1 MSDDGPQSDILIISR
16 GAGGVMM
23 VVTGRGAGTI
33 MAGVTELPS
42 VDGRRCYA
50 RTDRRSVTVELET
63 TRHGIAFPIDH
74 DGALE
79 AVSEWL
85 VRP

>member
-23 VVTGRGAGTI
+23 VVTGRGTASVMI
-33 MAGVTELPS
+33 GVEELPPK
-42 VDGRRCYA
+42 GGLRHYEP
-50 RTDRRSVTVELET
+50 TDRRSVTVELET